1 MIKKASSTFLLLF
14 FFQVNAALSSSLT
27 ETAITVVEASKDSQV
42 ISGDEGWLFLKE
54 ELQHIAAGEFWGDNA
69 AQASRTTKKEF
80 SDPFP
85 AITDY
90 NKALADKGISLYL
103 MIVPPKALIYAHK
116 LDPALTD
123 TTDEIRTYQEFYK
136 QLETAGV
143 KVIDLLPELQSR
155 AKQHDNLYC
164 RTDTHYSPEGLY
176 LFARE
181 AARKIKQ
188 YDWYDDYDKRELVR
202 TEQPINM
209 RGDLSQMAGGNDTE
223 SITLQLI
230 TDKATGSFLES
241 DEGSPVLLL
250 GDSHTLVFNSG
261 GDLHAKGAG
270 LFDNLSAELGF
281 AVDLLGVRGSGAN
294 PARIRLYQ
302 RAKKNAAYLSGKKV
316 VIWCFAA
323 RELTGT
329 GGWRTIPIAP

>member
-14 FFQVNAALSSSLT
+14 FFLVNVAFSSSLT
-27 ETAITVVEASKDSQV
+27 ETAGTAVEASKDSQV
-42 ISGDEGWLFLKE
+42 ISGDGGWLFLKE
-54 ELQHIAAGEFWGDNA
+54 ELQHIAAGEFWGDKA
-69 AQASRTTKKEF
+69 AQASRTAKKEF
-80 SDPFP
+80 SDPLP
-85 AITDY
+85 AITSY

-123 TTDEIRTYQEFYK
+123 TTEETNTYHEFYQK
-136 QLETAGV
+136 LNLAGV
-143 KVIDLLPELQSR
+143 RVIDLLPALQSR
-155 AKQHDNLYC
+155 AKEQDDLYC
-164 RTDTHYSPEGLY
+164 RTDTHYSPVGLH
-176 LFARE
+176 LFASE
-181 AARKIKQ
+181 AARMIKEQ
-188 YDWYDDYDKRELVR
+188 AWYTDYDKRELVR
-202 TEQPINM
+202 TEQPITIK
-209 RGDLSQMAGGNDTE
+209 GDLSQMAGGDDTE

-302 RAKKNAAYLSGKKV
+302 RSKKNADYLSGKKV

-323 RELTGT
+323 RELTGA
-329 GGWRTIPIAP
+329 GGWRTIPVSP